1 MFKNKII
8 GVWEN
13 QKKENLYFGIK
24 GKLINIDYFKFTKK
38 KFNIILIEKFST
50 IYTWNEYMEIINE
63 ITIPFIIRIKLI
75 IMRY

>member
-38 KFNIILIEKFST
+38 KI
-50 IYTWNEYMEIINE
+50 
-63 ITIPFIIRIKLI
+63 
-75 IMRY
+75 